1 MIAREMDLL
10 GWEINSFESFL
21 CFRRRQSFLAARDG
35 SLQRSLEGAIDPHC
49 EIELMLIRGF
59 EQKNPFQQ
67 DDVDVSKAIAMLAMN
82 GRLCIAAIGDKIDT
96 PTLFQRQHES
106 LKHFVETQR
115 VFVKVFGWIIAID
128 ADVRQIQPIVG

>member
-1 MIAREMDLL
+1 MNPLRR
-10 GWEINSFESFL
+10 EINGSKCLF

-35 SLQRSLEGAIDPHC
+35 SLQRSLEGAIDPDR
-49 EIELMLIRGF
+49 EIELMSIRGF

-106 LKHFVETQR
+106 LKHLVETHR
-115 VFVKVFGWIIAID
+115 VFVKMLGWT
-128 ADVRQIQPIVG
+128 

>member
-1 MIAREMDLL
+1 MIAREMELL

-35 SLQRSLEGAIDPHC
+35 SLQRSLEGAIDPHR
-49 EIELMLIRGF
+49 EIELISIRGF

-67 DDVDVSKAIAMLAMN
+67 DDVDISKAIAIAMLAMN

-96 PTLFQRQHES
+96 PTVFQRQHDS
-106 LKHFVETQR
+106 LKHSVET
-115 VFVKVFGWIIAID
+115 
-128 ADVRQIQPIVG
+128 

>member
-35 SLQRSLEGAIDPHC
+35 SLQRSLEGAIDPHR

-59 EQKNPFQQ
+59 EQKNPLQQ
-67 DDVDVSKAIAMLAMN
+67 DDVDVAELVAVLTLVA
-82 GRLCIAAIGDKIDT
+82 LCVRTVRDKTDCAV
-96 PTLFQRQHES
+96 L
-106 LKHFVETQR
+106 L
-115 VFVKVFGWIIAID
+115 
-128 ADVRQIQPIVG
+128 